1 MSLLSKGFLN
11 NLRHEFTWGECL
23 YSYSI
28 LEDENI
34 VASILYQGTL
44 RISIWMH
51 RLSIDIYNQI
61 LKKLL
66 D

>member
-44 RISIWMH
+44 R
-51 RLSIDIYNQI
+51 YG
-61 LKKLL
+61 
-66 D
+66 